1 MVVYELFI
9 KLFMGDMAAHT
20 HKHTNTDL
28 EEIREQFDSLDNL
41 FYGKLWCH
49 QSMKHMAVA
58 QRLER
63 PQ

>member
-1 MVVYELFI
+1 MYMNVNSWETWL
-9 KLFMGDMAAHT
+9 HT
-20 HKHTNTDL
+20 HKRTDL
-28 EEIREQFDSLDNL
+28 EEIREQFDSLNNL